1 MQLHKDA
8 ITQAAMEI
16 LRQYGLAD
24 VSMRRVAASLG
35 VAPGALYWH
44 IDNKQSLIASMAE
57 VIVSPVIRPA
67 DGAELAPEVDMH
79 PEELSSHLR
88 RQLLSVR
95 DGAEVVVAALAQ
107 PDSVVH
113 TCLMEVFEAAVAG
126 WVGAEAGARPS
137 QQRAAASGLLH
148 LTLGAAS
155 VEQSRL
161 QLAAA
166 TGTGTGAAP
175 SAVDVDAEVAGAE
188 AHHRMAVRLMLS
200 GLSALDKGM

>member
-1 MQLHKDA
+1 MQLSKGA
-8 ITQAAMEI
+8 ITQAAMNI

-24 VSMRRVAASLG
+24 VSMRRVANSLG
-35 VAPGALYWH
+35 VAPSALYWH

-57 VIVSPVIRPA
+57 DIVRPVVNPAASPGR
-67 DGAELAPEVDMH
+67 APISALG
-79 PEELSSHLR
+79 PEELSANLR

-113 TCLMEVFEAAVAG
+113 TQLIDAFEVAVAEWG
-126 WVGAEAGARPS
+126 GPEMGAHTVE
-137 QQRAAASGLLH
+137 QYAAASGLLH

-155 VEQSRL
+155 VEQSSL

-166 TGTGTGAAP
+166 TGTGAAP
-175 SAVDVDAEVAGAE
+175 VEANEIARAESAE
-188 AHHRMAVRLMLS
+188 AQHRIAVRLLLS
-200 GLSALDKGM
+200 GLRALGKAM

>member
-1 MQLHKDA
+1 MQLSKGA
-8 ITQAAMEI
+8 ITQAAMNV

-24 VSMRRVAASLG
+24 VSMRRVASSLG

-57 VIVSPVIRPA
+57 DIVRPVVSPTANPGPA
-67 DGAELAPEVDMH
+67 RVSELG
-79 PEELSSHLR
+79 PEELSANLR

-113 TCLMEVFEAAVAG
+113 TQLIEAFEAAVAKWG
-126 WVGAEAGARPS
+126 GLDVGANATE
-137 QQRAAASGLLH
+137 QYVAASGLLH

-155 VEQSRL
+155 VEQSSL

-166 TGTGTGAAP
+166 TGTGAAP
-175 SAVDVDAEVAGAE
+175 VEATEVARAVSAE
-188 AHHRMAVRLMLS
+188 AQHRIAVRLLLS
-200 GLSALDKGM
+200 GLRALGKAM